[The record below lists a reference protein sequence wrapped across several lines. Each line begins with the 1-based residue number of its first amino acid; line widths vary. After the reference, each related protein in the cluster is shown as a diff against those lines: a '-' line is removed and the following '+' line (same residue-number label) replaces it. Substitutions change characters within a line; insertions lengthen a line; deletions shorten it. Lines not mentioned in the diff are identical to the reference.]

1 MAGRRRLMKKGILA
15 VVWICLVIFCCGCG
29 GKAGENLKDYK
40 IYRVEGE
47 DPAGLTRFLIDL
59 AKEEAGARLKNTADS
74 QAAGINL
81 LLRRRRLTNT
91 DIP

>member
-1 MAGRRRLMKKGILA
+1 M
-15 VVWICLVIFCCGCG
+15 
-29 GKAGENLKDYK
+29 
-40 IYRVEGE
+40 EGE

-81 LLRRRRLTNT
+81 LLSEASANEYGYTNPVSLHPSSPDKDLKT
-91 DIP
+91 DTFPGKGRTHPSP